1 MKGENIPISLL
12 ALVDAGYKT
21 LHFVFPN
28 FGSSEA
34 KTLPI
39 AEIDKWRKRT
49 NSNNYDVYDNQAS
62 LLKDSYS
69 NKTQT
74 YTQTNINKKS
84 PYPLFFY
91 NKKQRQTK
99 NLL

>member
-1 MKGENIPISLL
+1 MKGKNIPISLL

-39 AEIDKWRKRT
+39 AEIDKWRKKRIQIIMCRQP
-49 NSNNYDVYDNQAS
+49 SISAEGF
-62 LLKDSYS
+62 
-69 NKTQT
+69 
-74 YTQTNINKKS
+74 
-84 PYPLFFY
+84 LF
-91 NKKQRQTK
+91 
-99 NLL
+99 